1 MVSWRAGGG
10 GSRLLTASELRR
22 PLLLTLNE
30 PRSPVRYSAVG
41 GKYKIQILGD
51 RPMLHDVLSPPD
63 VTRLKDAFETTDENK
78 SGNIDMKGELCG
90 CAASHSW

>member
-1 MVSWRAGGG
+1 
-10 GSRLLTASELRR
+10 
-22 PLLLTLNE
+22 
-30 PRSPVRYSAVG
+30 
-41 GKYKIQILGD
+41 
-51 RPMLHDVLSPPD
+51 MLHDVLSPPD